1 MTQPSVNITEIDG
14 ALGILPPTSGRPLA
28 IVGTSTSGA
37 VDTPTT
43 FARVRDVIAYFGDGP
58 LVEAACRSIELYGK
72 PVLCVRVD
80 TTAVGSFIESAVNDD
95 AWTGTSDPTTS
106 VVGSTPFLQADI
118 VLTIVAGGTIGT
130 AGITYKVSCD
140 GGVTYSAV
148 TALGTATSITL
159 PVGGKIALAAG
170 DVAAGDTI
178 TAATIAPDPSTDI
191 DSALDA
197 LTVTAQPWDLLLLAN
212 PITATSIDTV
222 ATKVAAMFAAH
233 KPMAW
238 FGNFRLPINSP
249 TTGMETEA
257 AYATA
262 FTTAF
267 GGKSTNM
274 GSVCAGAVRLVS
286 SVSSREYRQ
295 PVAFHVATL
304 TASVSPEVNIA
315 DINLGSAIGA
325 SIYDD
330 AGNPEQHDESVYPT
344 LDDLRACV
352 LRTWPRLQGV
362 YVNRPLLLSATGSDF
377 DIMPKRRVINVAH
390 EALYIYFVR
399 VLNKPIR
406 VSKRTGFIIESE
418 ARRIEAGARNALAAV
433 LGAKPMAS
441 AWSVVLS
448 RTDVILSTKKL
459 TVDARIVP
467 LAYAETIDL
476 SLGFENPALSI
487 QQV

>member
-43 FARVRDVIAYFGDGP
+43 FARVRDVIAYFDDGP
-58 LVEAACRSIELYGK
+58 LVEGMCRMIELYGK
-72 PVLCVRVD
+72 PVIGVRVD
-80 TTAVGSFIESAVNDD
+80 TTAAGSFNGDAVNDD
-95 AWTGTSDPTTS
+95 AWAGTSAVTTDVATS
-106 VVGSTPFLQADI
+106 APFLQADV
-118 VLTIVAGGTIGT
+118 VLVIVAGGTRGT
-130 AGITYKVSCD
+130 AGITYKISYD
-140 GGVTYSAV
+140 GGYTYGPV
-148 TALGTATSITL
+148 TALGTAVELTL
-159 PVGGKIALAAG
+159 ATGGKIAFGAG
-170 DVAAGDTI
+170 TILAGDTVY
-178 TAATIAPDPSTDI
+178 AYTIAPDPSTDI

-238 FGNFRLPINSP
+238 FGNFRLPISSP

-262 FTTAF
+262 FATAF
-267 GGKSTNM
+267 GGKSTNY
-274 GSVCAGAVRLVS
+274 GSVCAGAVRFPS
-286 SVSSREYRQ
+286 SVSGRKYRQ

-315 DINLGSAIGA
+315 DVNLGSAIGA

-390 EALYIYFVR
+390 EALYLYFVR

-448 RTDVILSTKKL
+448 RTDVILSTKTL

-467 LAYAETIDL
+467 LAYAETINL